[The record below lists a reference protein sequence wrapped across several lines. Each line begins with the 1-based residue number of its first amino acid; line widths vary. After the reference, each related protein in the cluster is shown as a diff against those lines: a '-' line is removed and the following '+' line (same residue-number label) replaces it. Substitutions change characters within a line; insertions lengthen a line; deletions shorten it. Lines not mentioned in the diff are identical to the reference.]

1 MTATAQLIEIATR
14 HQVYLER
21 LKTGEANNFAA
32 FLQRIDKSIRD
43 RLLGQDLTDYTRSRL
58 TRLLASTEGA
68 LHKIYD
74 DYQEQLNV
82 NLIELAQYEAGFEAR
97 AMGGVIDGV
106 EVVVPTDNQIITA
119 VMSRPLSV
127 RGTDGGKLLEPF
139 IKDWSAK
146 EVQRTVGAIQ
156 QGFYEGQTTTQIVQA
171 IRGTRK
177 ANYSD
182 GILAITSRNAR
193 AVTHTAVQHASSQ
206 ARQMTWERNPDLVQG
221 VRWVST
227 LDTKTSQQCRSLDG
241 RIFPVDKGPRPPI
254 HINCRSST
262 APKLP
267 AEFDIF
273 DEGATRAS
281 VGPNGG
287 GQVPAGQTY
296 YDWLKQQPRAF
307 VETAIGKQR
316 AKLFLDG
323 GLSAERFAELNLG
336 RNFQPLTLAEMKR
349 LEPVAFEKA
358 FAATPGTAGK
368 AIKAKP
374 KPAPVQ
380 SSIAFQEFTNP
391 KDAAKWAVDNGIV
404 DRADYGKL
412 SATVANETNRSLYE
426 HLRDYP
432 ELKGS
437 FSFVGSAQ
445 VKNRAIY
452 EAQLVYYREQ
462 ALRRFPDMDPD
473 RLAKMWAKKPRTS
486 GEWAHAMGK
495 SQHATLQGWD
505 GIAWNEN
512 FGNEKKLAALQ
523 ASLKRNVVSKFHPIG
538 GDTIKSIMDH
548 EMGHQIDYL
557 LDIRYDDE
565 IKAMYS
571 QWKRAG
577 ADENALSRYAS
588 KSIAE
593 FIAEGWAEYR
603 NNPKPREI
611 AQKIG
616 DIIHDRYQKRFNP

>member
-206 ARQMTWERNPDLVQG
+206 ARQMTASEPERTEDREG
-221 VRWVST
+221 W
-227 LDTKTSQQCRSLDG
+227 RS
-241 RIFPVDKGPRPPI
+241 R
-254 HINCRSST
+254 
-262 APKLP
+262 
-267 AEFDIF
+267 
-273 DEGATRAS
+273 
-281 VGPNGG
+281 GG
-287 GQVPAGQTY
+287 GA
-296 YDWLKQQPRAF
+296 A
-307 VETAIGKQR
+307 AQR
-316 AKLFLDG
+316 L
-323 GLSAERFAELNLG
+323 
-336 RNFQPLTLAEMKR
+336 
-349 LEPVAFEKA
+349 
-358 FAATPGTAGK
+358 
-368 AIKAKP
+368 
-374 KPAPVQ
+374 
-380 SSIAFQEFTNP
+380 
-391 KDAAKWAVDNGIV
+391 
-404 DRADYGKL
+404 
-412 SATVANETNRSLYE
+412 
-426 HLRDYP
+426 
-432 ELKGS
+432 
-437 FSFVGSAQ
+437 
-445 VKNRAIY
+445 
-452 EAQLVYYREQ
+452 
-462 ALRRFPDMDPD
+462 
-473 RLAKMWAKKPRTS
+473 
-486 GEWAHAMGK
+486 
-495 SQHATLQGWD
+495 
-505 GIAWNEN
+505 
-512 FGNEKKLAALQ
+512 
-523 ASLKRNVVSKFHPIG
+523 
-538 GDTIKSIMDH
+538 
-548 EMGHQIDYL
+548 
-557 LDIRYDDE
+557 
-565 IKAMYS
+565 
-571 QWKRAG
+571 
-577 ADENALSRYAS
+577 
-588 KSIAE
+588 
-593 FIAEGWAEYR
+593 
-603 NNPKPREI
+603 
-611 AQKIG
+611 
-616 DIIHDRYQKRFNP
+616 